1 MRSEDFVMNGSGI
14 KNLKHADS
22 KKHKDYVVP
31 APQQLKQFLAQ
42 VSKPNF
48 DQARREVRIAL
59 FTATHTPVS
68 AVDELGE
75 ILQEEFDGKFRMH
88 RTKCAAVI
96 KNVLAPHFKH
106 KLDKMVKEAPGYSL
120 MLDEST
126 DVSTTKQ
133 LCVSVRFHNSET
145 NCISDT
151 FLDLKEVANGTAE
164 VMHQCVMDILSDH
177 GLSLKDCV
185 GIATDGANSM
195 CGEHNSLWSRL
206 REGHPDL
213 ILVKCM
219 CHSLD
224 LVAAKSM
231 QTMPSAL
238 EYMVRESHNY
248 FAHSSTR
255 LAAYK
260 GLYNSMLEDTDKV
273 EPPKL
278 LSLSPTRWLAM
289 FDCIE
294 RILGQFESLQK
305 FFHSIDSRNY
315 STRVLRDMY
324 NDTRNHVYLIFL
336 AAVLH
341 NVKRVNLL
349 FQSQTAD
356 PLKLFQELENL
367 YIDVLK
373 RILKPAVLRHNSNSD
388 LLSLDLK
395 NMESIY
401 LDCGQADLGA
411 AFAERLAASGLPAH
425 DQTCIR
431 ERCFNFLQKLATE
444 LQTRIPNA
452 TSALRRLQAISPET
466 VLGPN
471 ACREILSLPS
481 CLFGI
486 RNNQLEAEV
495 RLLRSAF
502 ATTET
507 SSATSFWYEALAF
520 RDAAGV
526 RPFPALAA
534 GAIRILTLPV
544 SNAEAER
551 VFSNVTL
558 TKTELRNKMKM
569 DLLESIL
576 RIKFGLRLKKK
587 TSSNYIVPEEVLC
600 KMTAN
605 YSGACSIYN

>member
-1 MRSEDFVMNGSGI
+1 
-14 KNLKHADS
+14 
-22 KKHKDYVVP
+22 
-31 APQQLKQFLAQ
+31 
-42 VSKPNF
+42 
-48 DQARREVRIAL
+48 
-59 FTATHTPVS
+59 
-68 AVDELGE
+68 
-75 ILQEEFDGKFRMH
+75 
-88 RTKCAAVI
+88 
-96 KNVLAPHFKH
+96 
-106 KLDKMVKEAPGYSL
+106 
-120 MLDEST
+120 
-126 DVSTTKQ
+126 
-133 LCVSVRFHNSET
+133 
-145 NCISDT
+145 
-151 FLDLKEVANGTAE
+151 
-164 VMHQCVMDILSDH
+164 
-177 GLSLKDCV
+177 
-185 GIATDGANSM
+185 
-195 CGEHNSLWSRL
+195 
-206 REGHPDL
+206 
-213 ILVKCM
+213 M

-231 QTMPSAL
+231 ETMPSAL

-248 FAHSSTR
+248 FAHSSVR

-260 GLYNSMLEDTDKV
+260 ELFNSMLDDHECTEKA

-289 FDCIE
+289 YDCIE
-294 RILGQFESLQK
+294 RILSQFESLKK
-305 FFHSIDSRNY
+305 FFQGIDSRNY
-315 STRVLRDMY
+315 NMRVLRDMY
-324 NDTRNHVYLIFL
+324 NDPRNHIYLIFL

-356 PLKLFQELENL
+356 PMKLFQELENL

-401 LDCGQADLGA
+401 LDFVQADLGA
-411 AFAERLAASGLPAH
+411 AFSERLAASGLPAQE
-425 DQTCIR
+425 QTCIK
-431 ERCFNFLQKLATE
+431 ERCFNFLQKMATQ

-471 ACREILSLPS
+471 ACREIFSLPPH
-481 CLFGI
+481 LFGVPKS
-486 RNNQLEAEV
+486 QLEAEV

-502 ATTET
+502 ATTQT
-507 SSATSFWYEALAF
+507 TSATSFWYEALAF
-520 RDAAGV
+520 RDAAGIC
-526 RPFPALAA
+526 PFAAVAA
-534 GAIRILTLPV
+534 GAMRVLTLPV

-558 TKTELRNKMKM
+558 TKTELRNKMKL

-576 RIKFGLRLKKK
+576 RIKFSLRLQKK
-587 TSSNYIVPEEVLC
+587 TSSSYVIPEEVLR

-605 YSGACSIYN
+605 YSGASSIYE